1 MKHQSHSTEERTGYQ
16 FFSSFFLLI
25 LHFEAIMLYPTNI
38 NFFVLIYSLNPLN
51 DEPYFFLMYL

>member
-25 LHFEAIMLYPTNI
+25 LHFEAIMLYPTNV

-51 DEPYFFLMYL
+51 DEPYFF